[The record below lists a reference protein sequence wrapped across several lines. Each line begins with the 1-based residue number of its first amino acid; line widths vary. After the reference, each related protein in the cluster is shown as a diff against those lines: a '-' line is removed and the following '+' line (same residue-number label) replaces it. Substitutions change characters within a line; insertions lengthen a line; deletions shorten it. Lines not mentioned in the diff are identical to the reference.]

1 MLFRS
6 RETYRLTGLVQGVG
20 FRPTLW
26 RTAKRLHLTGC
37 VYNDAQGVTAVVEG
51 DAEQLA
57 LFSET
62 LRRDV
67 TREAPLARI
76 DGIERVK
83 VEAPRGDTDFVI
95 TESRAGRARTLVTPD
110 AATCPACTREIFD
123 PRNRRYRYAFTNCT
137 HCGPRFTITR
147 RIPYDQIGRAH
158 V

>member
-1 MLFRS
+1 MKS

-26 RTAKRLHLTGC
+26 RTANRLHLTGC

-76 DGIERVK
+76 DGIERVRI
-83 VEAPRGDTDFVI
+83 EAPRGDTDFVI

-110 AATCPACTREIFD
+110 AATCPA
-123 PRNRRYRYAFTNCT
+123 
-137 HCGPRFTITR
+137 
-147 RIPYDQIGRAH
+147 
-158 V
+158 